1 MSKHNSSILDSDST
15 KVFLYKLLVIVLS
28 SILYIL
34 YITPQYRN
42 SYSGELAE
50 KIARLKAIE
59 DPKIVL
65 IGNSNVAFG
74 FDSEYIERE
83 MGMPVVNM
91 GFHGGVGN
99 KFHDDMMDYNVT
111 PGDIYVVC
119 HHSYYCSDKIENPVL
134 AWTAI
139 ENNKDLLHL
148 IKREDIPQMI
158 DSFPSYIKKCTHRY
172 NTFENN
178 KNPDIVYSKEAFNEY
193 GDICVER
200 DYTGEDFSEDIWLP
214 VVDESEI
221 NRLNKWNEYMNE
233 RGASL
238 VVSISPI
245 IYDQWPA
252 DDKEMDVFQNDLED
266 ALDCDVISY
275 WKDYSYDSEMFYN
288 TPNHLNTKGAK
299 LRSIQLV
306 KDLKKWQKENG

>member
-1 MSKHNSSILDSDST
+1 MSRHNSYISDSDST
-15 KVFLYKLLVIVLS
+15 KAFLCKLLVIVGS
-28 SILYIL
+28 VILYLCHIV
-34 YITPQYRN
+34 PQYRD

-50 KIARLKAIE
+50 KVARLKSIDA
-59 DPKIVL
+59 PKIVL

-74 FDSEYIERE
+74 FDSEYIESE

-119 HHSYYCSDKIENPVL
+119 HHSYYCNDKIENPVL

-139 ENNKDLLHL
+139 ENNKDLWHL

-158 DSFPSYIKKCTHRY
+158 DSFPSYIKKCTNRY
-172 NTFENN
+172 NTFEDRR
-178 KNPDIVYSKEAFNEY
+178 PADIVYSKSAFNEY
-193 GDICVER
+193 GDIYVER
-200 DYTGEDFSEDIWLP
+200 EYTGEDFSEDIWIP
-214 VVDESEI
+214 VADESETE
-221 NRLNKWNEYMNE
+221 RLNRWNEYMIE

-238 VVSISPI
+238 VVSVAPI

-252 DDKEMDVFQNDLED
+252 DDNEMNQYQKELED
-266 ALDCDVISY
+266 ALECDVISY
-275 WKDYSYDSEMFYN
+275 WKDYAYDSEMFYN
-288 TPNHLNTKGAK
+288 TQYHLNTKGAQ

-306 KDLKKWQKENG
+306 KDLKEWQKEEQ